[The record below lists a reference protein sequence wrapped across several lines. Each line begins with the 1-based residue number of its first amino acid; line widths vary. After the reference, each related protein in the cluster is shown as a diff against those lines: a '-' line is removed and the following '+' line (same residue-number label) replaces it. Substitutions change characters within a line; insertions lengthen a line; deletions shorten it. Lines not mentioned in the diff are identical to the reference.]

1 MADPVRWEKYL
12 QSEGFVTDKGEDPEV
27 LAIDLSYLEDDDQ
40 TVHTEEE
47 FMDPRVINIVH
58 QLRQVKNED
67 LYAEE
72 TIQVSLFWMWLD
84 DWFMIIIW

>member
-12 QSEGFVTDKGEDPEV
+12 RSEGFVTDKGEDPEV

-72 TIQVSLFWMWLD
+72 TIKVSF
-84 DWFMIIIW
+84 F